1 VKFLSPL
8 SWHNGFLDATPKH
21 DHFHTFRGTFDAQP
35 WKAVGKFT
43 SEMEVLIG
51 TSSVNSGCVIE
62 MFNYQRELVYV
73 YIYIYICK
81 QNTVNRGKCTAKSE
95 AFGHF

>member
-1 VKFLSPL
+1 MITSTLSDL
-8 SWHNGFLDATPKH
+8 NRTQ
-21 DHFHTFRGTFDAQP
+21 GTFDAEP

-62 MFNYQRELVYV
+62 MFQCQRELVYV
-73 YIYIYICK
+73 YIYMQAEHRK
-81 QNTVNRGKCTAKSE
+81 
-95 AFGHF
+95 